1 MHFFLLSHIPG
12 WAQASTGSAAPL
24 RLQVGLD
31 LTCRPISRMLMRD
44 LNAYVGGRMEGR
56 RDESVNPRHRRGI
69 NRGEG
74 DQTATRIKQVPA
86 LAPSDRQ
93 PALLRTSLRS
103 HYCNLGRQWKHM
115 SILAAKRAKH
125 QTSQCCILSPRYLK
139 GTFPAHNLVTAR
151 HDDSR
156 CIFVQTDDA
165 VAPGLQA

>member
-1 MHFFLLSHIPG
+1 MGDFFAG

-24 RLQVGLD
+24 RLQVGLQRRLD
-31 LTCRPISRMLMRD
+31 LTCRPISRMLMCD

-56 RDESVNPRHRRGI
+56 RERESPAQERD

-115 SILAAKRAKH
+115 SILAAKRARH

-156 CIFVQTDDA
+156 CIIVQTDDA